1 MALLI
6 DIRQPSWMVEEELR
20 DVLSPMLPGVEILCG
35 LEDGDLSDVTMAAVS
50 RLHPGM
56 VERLPNLQLV
66 QKLGAG
72 VETIM
77 REPGL
82 APHVRVT
89 RLTSAMP
96 AHEVAEYCL
105 TYALAH
111 QRNVFA
117 HDAAMR
123 EGRWEK
129 IAPRKTGE
137 TTAAILGL
145 GHIGQRAARMFAD
158 IGFRTLGWSRTAKTI
173 DGVDCRC
180 GDDALG
186 PLLGEADIVASIL
199 PATPETRDLFDAELL
214 GRMKP
219 GALLINAG
227 RGDLIVEDDLIA
239 ALDAGTPG
247 HAVLDVFR
255 TEPLPGNHAFWGHPK
270 VTVTPHVSGWHLDDG
285 LPDVAENYRR
295 LSEGRPLLNEVD
307 RGRGY

>member
-6 DIRQPSWMVEEELR
+6 DIRQPSWMQENTLR
-20 DVLSPMLPGVEILCG
+20 DVLSPMLPGVPILCG
-35 LEDGDLSDVTMAAVS
+35 LEDGDLSLVTMAAVS

-77 REPGL
+77 RERGL
-82 APHVRVT
+82 APHVRVA
-89 RLTSAMP
+89 RISSEMP

-105 TYALAH
+105 TYALGF
-111 QRNVFA
+111 QRNMLT
-117 HDAAMR
+117 HDGAMR
-123 EGRWEK
+123 AGRWEK
-129 IAPRKTGE
+129 IAPRKTRE

-145 GHIGQRAARMFAD
+145 GHIGQRAARMFASA
-158 IGFRTLGWSRTAKTI
+158 GFRTLGWSRTQKTI
-173 DGVDCRC
+173 EDVECRA
-180 GDDALG
+180 GGEALG

-199 PATPETRDLFDAELL
+199 PATPETRDLFDANLL
-214 GRMKP
+214 AQMKP

-227 RGDLIVEDDLIA
+227 RGDLIVDDALIA
-239 ALDAGTPG
+239 ALDMGRPG

-255 TEPLPGNHAFWGHPK
+255 TEPLPEDHVFWRHPK
-270 VTVTPHVSGWHLDDG
+270 VTITPHVSGWHLDDG

-295 LSEGRPLLNEVD
+295 LTDGRPLLNEVD
-307 RGRGY
+307 RERGY

>member
-1 MALLI
+1 MVLLI
-6 DIRQPSWMVEEELR
+6 DIRQPTWMQEDALR
-20 DVLSPMLPGVEILCG
+20 DVLSPMLRDVPILCG
-35 LEDGDLSDVTMAAVS
+35 LEDGDLSTVTMAAVS

-77 REPGL
+77 REKGL

-89 RLTSAMP
+89 RLISEMP
-96 AHEVAEYCL
+96 ANEVAEYCL
-105 TYALAH
+105 TYALAF

-117 HDAAMR
+117 HDEAMR
-123 EGRWEK
+123 EHLWQK
-129 IAPRKTGE
+129 IAPRKTHE

-145 GHIGQRAARMFAD
+145 GHIGRRAARMFSQA
-158 IGFRTLGWSRTAKTI
+158 GFRTLGWSRTPKTI
-173 DGVDCRC
+173 NGVECRN
-180 GDDALG
+180 GDDALASM
-186 PLLGEADIVASIL
+186 LGEADIVASIL
-199 PATPETRDLFDAELL
+199 PATPETHDLFDASLL

-239 ALDAGTPG
+239 ALEAGTPG

-255 TEPLPGNHAFWGHPK
+255 TEPLPEGHAFWSHPK

-295 LSEGRPLLNEVD
+295 LTEGRPLLNEVD